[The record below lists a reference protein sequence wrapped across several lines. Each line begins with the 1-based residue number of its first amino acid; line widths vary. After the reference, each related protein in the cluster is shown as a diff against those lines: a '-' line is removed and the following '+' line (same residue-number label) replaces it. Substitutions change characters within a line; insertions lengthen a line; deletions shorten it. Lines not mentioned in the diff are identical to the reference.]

1 MRGRGGGSE
10 GSDQTE
16 EGQGRLLHVLP
27 VHHSIMERSAFE
39 RAGRTVIKDG
49 LNQPIMARPSKAHR
63 PKRRWIGVELG
74 PRFTSRQDIE
84 QALADLFPDKVRLMD
99 AVPAAKRDHDVG
111 LAILGVT
118 LAVAPAV
125 RSVLED
131 ASTWSEHA
139 MRGVTTSGK
148 IRLVRE
154 RLGLPRPPRR

>member
-1 MRGRGGGSE
+1 M
-10 GSDQTE
+10 
-16 EGQGRLLHVLP
+16 
-27 VHHSIMERSAFE
+27 MERSAFE
-39 RAGRTVIKDG
+39 RAGRTVIKDE

-74 PRFTSRQDIE
+74 PRFASRHDIE
-84 QALADLFPDKVRLMD
+84 EALAEMFPVKVRLMD
-99 AVPAAKRDHDVG
+99 AVPAAKRDEAVG

-118 LAVAPAV
+118 LAVAPNV

-139 MRGVTTSGK
+139 IRGITTSGK

>member
-1 MRGRGGGSE
+1 M
-10 GSDQTE
+10 
-16 EGQGRLLHVLP
+16 
-27 VHHSIMERSAFE
+27 MERSAFE

-49 LNQPIMARPSKAHR
+49 LNQPSMARPSKAHR

-74 PRFTSRQDIE
+74 PRFTSREDIE
-84 QALADLFPDKVRLMD
+84 QALADLFAVKVRLMD

-118 LAVAPAV
+118 LAVAPTV

-131 ASTWSEHA
+131 ASAWSEHA

>member
-1 MRGRGGGSE
+1 MNR
-10 GSDQTE
+10 
-16 EGQGRLLHVLP
+16 
-27 VHHSIMERSAFE
+27 RSAFE

-49 LNQPIMARPSKAHR
+49 LNQPCMARPSKAHR

-74 PRFTSRQDIE
+74 PQFADRDHIE
-84 QALADLFPDKVRLMD
+84 QTLAELFEVKVRLMD
-99 AVPAAKRDHDVG
+99 AVPAAQRADDVG

-118 LAVAPAV
+118 LAVAPEV
-125 RSVLED
+125 RAVLED
-131 ASTWSEHA
+131 ASTWSTHG

>member
-1 MRGRGGGSE
+1 
-10 GSDQTE
+10 
-16 EGQGRLLHVLP
+16 
-27 VHHSIMERSAFE
+27 MERSAFE
-39 RAGRTVIKDG
+39 RAGRTVINDG

-84 QALADLFPDKVRLMD
+84 QALADLFPVKVRLMD

-118 LAVAPAV
+118 LAVAPTV

-131 ASTWSEHA
+131 ASTWLDHG

-148 IRLVRE
+148 IRL
-154 RLGLPRPPRR
+154 

>member
-1 MRGRGGGSE
+1 GSN
-10 GSDQTE
+10 QPE
-16 EGQGRLLHVLP
+16 EGQGGLLHVLP
-27 VHHSIMERSAFE
+27 VHRSMMERSAFE
-39 RAGRTVIKDG
+39 RAGRTVINDG

-84 QALADLFPDKVRLMD
+84 QALADLFPVKVRLMD

-118 LAVAPAV
+118 LAVAPTV

-131 ASTWSEHA
+131 ASTWLDHG

>member
-1 MRGRGGGSE
+1 M
-10 GSDQTE
+10 T
-16 EGQGRLLHVLP
+16 
-27 VHHSIMERSAFE
+27 ERSAFE

-74 PRFTSRQDIE
+74 PRFASRQDIE
-84 QALADLFPDKVRLMD
+84 EALAEMFSVKVRLMD
-99 AVPAAKRDHDVG
+99 AVPAAKRDEAVG

-118 LAVAPAV
+118 LAVAPTV
-125 RSVLED
+125 RAVLEN
-131 ASTWSEHA
+131 ASTWSEHG
-139 MRGVTTSGK
+139 MRGITTSGK